1 MIETKEKEHGIKT
14 FLSNKIKHRVKQFHK
29 EILAEGRNGHRIK
42 DRSKVLNK

>member
-1 MIETKEKEHGIKT
+1 MDKNICE
-14 FLSNKIKHRVKQFHK
+14 NKIKHRGKQFHNK